1 MKRVLCFPTLTNE
14 KAKKVLDWLISGKFT
29 LGFYMYDICRV
40 GTFAGSID
48 KMDVSTYSIVVHSG
62 ERIVFG
68 DLSVV
73 MIEFGRDKIVFLTYD
88 EWEELFDG
96 MNPREVLE

>member
-1 MKRVLCFPTLTNE
+1 MKQVLCFVTMTNE
-14 KAKKVLDWLISGKFT
+14 KAKKVLNWLIYGEFT

-40 GTFAGSID
+40 GTFAGSIA
-48 KMDVSTYSIVVHSG
+48 KMGVSTYSIVVHNG
-62 ERIVFG
+62 ETTVFG

-73 MIEFGRDKIVFLTYD
+73 MIRYKSDKSVFLTYD
-88 EWEELFDG
+88 DWEELFDG

>member
-1 MKRVLCFPTLTNE
+1 M
-14 KAKKVLDWLISGKFT
+14 G
-29 LGFYMYDICRV
+29 
-40 GTFAGSID
+40 
-48 KMDVSTYSIVVHSG
+48 VSTYSIVVHSG
-62 ERIVFG
+62 ETIVFG

-88 EWEELFDG
+88 DWEELFDG